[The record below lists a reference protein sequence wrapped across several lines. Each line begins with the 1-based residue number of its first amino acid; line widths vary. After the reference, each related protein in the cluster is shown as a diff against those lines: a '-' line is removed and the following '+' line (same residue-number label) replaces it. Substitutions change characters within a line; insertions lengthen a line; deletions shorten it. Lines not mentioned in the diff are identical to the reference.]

1 MRANWARIAQAEG
14 ISEEAVLDRYVAD
27 MGIATGRPN
36 EPQDIVAMVLFLV
49 GPGGRNITG
58 QELVVDGGVIV

>member
-1 MRANWARIAQAEG
+1 MRARWAAIAKDEG
-14 ISEEAVLDRYVAD
+14 VSEQVILDRYVAD
-27 MGIATGRPN
+27 MGIATKRPN

-58 QELVVDGGVIV
+58 HGDDY

>member
-1 MRANWARIAQAEG
+1 MRARWAGIAKREGVSEQAV
-14 ISEEAVLDRYVAD
+14 IDRYVAD

-36 EPQDIVAMVLFLV
+36 EPQDIVAMVMFLV